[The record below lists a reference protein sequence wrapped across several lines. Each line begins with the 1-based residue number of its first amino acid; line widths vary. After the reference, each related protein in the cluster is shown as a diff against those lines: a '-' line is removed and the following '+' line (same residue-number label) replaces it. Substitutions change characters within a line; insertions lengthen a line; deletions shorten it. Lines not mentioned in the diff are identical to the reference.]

1 MRADRRPASWFFGA
15 AFVWGA
21 LSLWKRGLRRASLL
35 HAVATPES
43 LRRAGLLAV
52 GALLIAHPA
61 RAQGQPPDSVEVV
74 IPAPAPSM
82 GGIAR
87 YEGSGRRDPFT
98 PLFVEGEGGV
108 SGPRFEQLKVTGI
121 FRGGG
126 ANSLV
131 VLEDPTHRGYFV
143 RLGQT
148 IGSARLVEILPQAA
162 VFEVREHDA
171 SRRVVLRLE
180 RAEERR

>member
-1 MRADRRPASWFFGA
+1 MRADRRSASWFFGA
-15 AFVWGA
+15 AFVCGA
-21 LSLWKRGLRRASLL
+21 LSLWKRALGKAPMLQ
-35 HAVATPES
+35 AVVTPET

-52 GALLIAHPA
+52 GAILIASPA
-61 RAQGQPPDSVEVV
+61 SGQRQPSDSVEVV

-87 YEGSGRRDPFT
+87 YEGGGRRDPFT
-98 PLFVEGEGGV
+98 PLFVEGEGGLT
-108 SGPRFEQLKVTGI
+108 GPRFEQLKLTGI

-148 IGSARLVEILPQAA
+148 IATARLVEILPQAA

-180 RAEERR
+180 RAEENR

>member
-1 MRADRRPASWFFGA
+1 MRADRWPASWFFGA
-15 AFVWGA
+15 AVLWGA
-21 LSLWKRGLRRASLL
+21 LSLCKRALRQAPVLG
-35 HAVATPES
+35 AVATPES
-43 LRRAGLLAV
+43 LRRAGLLAA
-52 GALLIAHPA
+52 GALLIATPA
-61 RAQGQPPDSVEVV
+61 SGQRQPPDSVEVV
-74 IPAPAPSM
+74 IPAPSRSM

-87 YEGSGRRDPFT
+87 YEGGGRRDPFT
-98 PLFVEGEGGV
+98 PLFEEGEGGV
-108 SGPRFEQLKVTGI
+108 TGPRFQQLKVTGI

-148 IGSARLVEILPQAA
+148 IGNARLVEILPQAA

-171 SRRVVLRLE
+171 SRTVVLRLE
-180 RAEERR
+180 RAEENR